1 MSSDEGGAFSMPE
14 LHVPDAQLLRLALPD
29 RPGALALVASRLAA
43 HGVNIL
49 RVEVVDSRVGTA
61 TDDLL
66 VEGGDLEA
74 ALEELAPEVR
84 LLGVRAHAELPDP
97 GLAMA
102 AALTAVSGAATLGS
116 ARRALLSAALGLVR
130 ADAGV
135 VLRDAGHGWLRPV
148 AATVES
154 LPPIRDDQPSLART
168 ALVSCAP
175 AVADANEAWAP
186 QPYLASL
193 GSGGVLV
200 VPGGLPA
207 FLVLA
212 VVRRDAFP
220 FVEAEIERLR
230 ALLRVS
236 VGILHALGERYV
248 GAPDSVPLRV
258 LEGRR

>member
-1 MSSDEGGAFSMPE
+1 MAF
-14 LHVPDAQLLRLALPD
+14 
-29 RPGALALVASRLAA
+29 
-43 HGVNIL
+43 
-49 RVEVVDSRVGTA
+49 
-61 TDDLL
+61 
-66 VEGGDLEA
+66 
-74 ALEELAPEVR
+74 
-84 LLGVRAHAELPDP
+84 
-97 GLAMA
+97 
-102 AALTAVSGAATLGS
+102 ALTAVSGAATLGA
-116 ARRALLSAALGLVR
+116 ARRALLAAALELVG

-154 LPPIRDDQPSLART
+154 LPPIRDDQQSLART

-175 AVADANEAWAP
+175 AVAEASEAWAP
-186 QPYLASL
+186 HAYVAHL

-212 VVRRDAFP
+212 VIRHDAFP

-248 GAPDSVPLRV
+248 RTPDGFPLRL
-258 LEGRR
+258 LESTR